1 MVSQALAYW
10 TPGPAELLLIL
21 FFCMFWLPLIILPIV
36 YVVHSI
42 KTRRR
47 ILTEIERLAAEVRSL
62 RQQVEGGNTVGFW
75 IFVEIDLRST
85 RQNYEDTR
93 DDRYV

>member
-10 TPGPAELLLIL
+10 TPGPLELLLVFL
-21 FFCMFWLPLIILPIV
+21 MSGFWLLLIILPII

-47 ILTEIERLAAEVRSL
+47 ILTEIEKLAGEVRSL
-62 RQQVEGGNTVGFW
+62 KQQIEGGQKPT
-75 IFVEIDLRST
+75 E
-85 RQNYEDTR
+85 
-93 DDRYV
+93 

>member
-10 TPGPAELLLIL
+10 TPGVLELLLVFL
-21 FFCMFWLPLIILPIV
+21 MSGFWLLLIILPII

-47 ILTEIERLAAEVRSL
+47 ILTEMERLAGEVHSL
-62 RQQVEGGNTVGFW
+62 RQQVEGSQKPSG
-75 IFVEIDLRST
+75 
-85 RQNYEDTR
+85 
-93 DDRYV
+93 

>member
-62 RQQVEGGNTVGFW
+62 RQQVEGGQKPA
-75 IFVEIDLRST
+75 E
-85 RQNYEDTR
+85 
-93 DDRYV
+93 